1 MWLVVIDHI
10 KPARPGRSTPRAG
23 GGIAPV
29 MTETTKSL
37 AYRRPGVLTRLK
49 AILGIGIITAL
60 IGLLLAIVV
69 GLAIG
74 ATIFLLRDGL

>member
-1 MWLVVIDHI
+1 MWLVVIDHL
-10 KPARPGRSTPRAG
+10 KPARPSRPGPRDTSGA
-23 GGIAPV
+23 APV
-29 MTETTKSL
+29 KAEIIRSV
-37 AYRRPGVLTRLK
+37 AYRRPGVFTRLK
-49 AILGIGIITAL
+49 AIVGLGVISAL